1 MELLRSING
10 RVLVEG
16 HRGAE
21 GLAVENSWQAIEAGF
36 AAGADLLELDIQRTA
51 DGELVIY
58 HQYELS
64 DGRWIRDLDSKTLR
78 KMKPQGHQLVFLEEV
93 LEWVQNRPIWLSL
106 DIKNGFGF
114 DSQVFLDT
122 LASIERRDLIEQ
134 AMFIGWDHI
143 GLKMAKNHNP
153 EITTRA
159 LIRGRPVDI
168 VQIAQNAEVDAVGLD
183 ADMVTSAE
191 AKALHDVGVA
201 LVMSEI
207 VSPNFSRA
215 VRLGADVICCKDPR
229 AAHEALSGIL

>member
-58 HQYELS
+58 HQYQLS

-78 KMKPQGHQLVFLEEV
+78 KIQPKGHQLVFLEEV
-93 LEWVQNRPIWLSL
+93 LEWVQNRPIGLAL

-114 DSQVFLDT
+114 DSQIFIDT
-122 LASIERRDLIEQ
+122 LASIERRDLIEKV
-134 AMFIGWDHI
+134 MFIAWDHI
-143 GLKMAKNHNP
+143 GLKMAKNHTP
-153 EITTRA
+153 EITTCA

-168 VQIAQNAEVDAVGLD
+168 IQVAQNAKVDAVSLD
-183 ADMVTSAE
+183 ADMVTSTE
-191 AKALHDVGVA
+191 AKALHDTGIA
-201 LVMSEI
+201 LVVSET

-215 VRLGADVICCKDPR
+215 VSLGADVICCKDPR